1 MDISNYLQ
9 ELTLWNT
16 THNLVSKN
24 EINNLE
30 EHVADSLS
38 LCELLKDTKYHT
50 IIDIGSGGGFP
61 VIPLGFWVKQE
72 NLPITLIATDIKEK
86 KLSFL
91 TWCSTK
97 FELNIQVEN
106 LTKNFVFDEECLI
119 VSRAFASLKNIL
131 LWRDKHAP
139 FAKDFLIL
147 KGITVEEELIEAQIE
162 NYELIKNPR
171 GFIVK
176 FTNVSNLIEP

>member
-147 KGITVEEELIEAQIE
+147 KGITVEEELEEAQIE

-176 FTNVSNLIEP
+176 FTNIPTVN